1 MDGKI
6 SADGSLKKNNGNQY
20 RIRGN
25 ARLSG
30 VDIRKMFHDLHNFGQ
45 NSLVEGNLKGYLDAD
60 LYYTSLLSEDLAIDL
75 NSVYALGQLIIESG
89 ELIEYTPIYELGRY
103 LDIEELKHIRF
114 SELRNLIEIRNQTIV
129 IPEMVIQSSSVNLS
143 LYGTHTFDNSIDYH
157 INLLLSE
164 VLARKGKKDRQEE
177 FGPVIDDGLGKTRLF
192 ILMTGTADDPKFMY
206 DKASLKE
213 KLSKDLQQEKEE
225 IKKVLKDEFG
235 FGKKKKQGSEPEMEQ
250 PSKKDK
256 FIIEWEDD
264 TLNSP
269 NPL

>member
-1 MDGKI
+1 
-6 SADGSLKKNNGNQY
+6 
-20 RIRGN
+20 
-25 ARLSG
+25 
-30 VDIRKMFHDLHNFGQ
+30 
-45 NSLVEGNLKGYLDAD
+45 
-60 LYYTSLLSEDLAIDL
+60 
-75 NSVYALGQLIIESG
+75 
-89 ELIEYTPIYELGRY
+89 
-103 LDIEELKHIRF
+103 
-114 SELRNLIEIRNQTIV
+114 
-129 IPEMVIQSSSVNLS
+129 
-143 LYGTHTFDNSIDYH
+143 
-157 INLLLSE
+157 LSE